1 MEPNSYG
8 FAGFYFCATTL
19 IGNLILSNLV
29 VNVLGER
36 YSKACEE
43 LVKSKRKLQIS
54 NYVRHGRHILLR
66 KLYFRSDDPSEYRG
80 WIRDLLKFFRIPLPF
95 FPWLANR

>member
-1 MEPNSYG
+1 MFAEQAMEPNSYG
-8 FAGFYFCATTL
+8 FAGFYFCVTTL

-36 YSKACEE
+36 YSKACDE
-43 LVKSKRKLQIS
+43 LVKSRRKLQID

-66 KLYFRSDDPSEYRG
+66 KLYFRSEHSSC
-80 WIRDLLKFFRIPLPF
+80 FFVPNPF
-95 FPWLANR
+95 LPWLANE